1 MAPEMSGA
9 DDLVPELAL
18 WNNGAGIALDHWIRI
33 VGRADHA
40 LGFGAMFWPKVVKFE
55 DYYLRE
61 PFDES
66 HLRGWEKSGATR
78 AQIEV
83 AVNVLLFDQI
93 FPQDETA
100 TPLKE
105 RQTEAMANMMR
116 DMLEAKLQ
124 VDFPDQAFNVL
135 VLEGYD
141 FGLSFHRA

>member
-1 MAPEMSGA
+1 MASEMSGA
-9 DDLVPELAL
+9 YDLVPELAL
-18 WNNGAGIALDHWIRI
+18 WNNGAGIALDDWIRI

-40 LGFGAMFWPKVVKFE
+40 LGFGALFWPKVVKFE
-55 DYYLRE
+55 DYHLRE

-83 AVNVLLFDQI
+83 AVNVLLFDHI
-93 FPQDETA
+93 FPQDEAATA
-100 TPLKE
+100 LKE

-116 DMLEAKLQ
+116 DMLKAKLQ
-124 VDFPDQAFNVL
+124 VDFPDQVFNVL
-135 VLEGYD
+135 VLEDDD